1 MLAIQLERQ
10 DNEQTRHK
18 GEPEEAVMGGVT
30 PDRISQTQAG
40 LAGSER
46 KKMKALTVG
55 VGSAYEGGPNVDQ
68 SNWKV
73 RAQRDPDSDYGNGTF

>member
-30 PDRISQTQAG
+30 P
-40 LAGSER
+40 GSARHRQDSLGVKER
-46 KKMKALTVG
+46 K
-55 VGSAYEGGPNVDQ
+55 
-68 SNWKV
+68 
-73 RAQRDPDSDYGNGTF
+73 